1 MNTLEHELAADRTEP
16 NLFGLRLPSSDTA
29 QDRSMAGERILN
41 RTPKFETEIP
51 AGVLF
56 LGV

>member
-1 MNTLEHELAADRTEP
+1 
-16 NLFGLRLPSSDTA
+16 
-29 QDRSMAGERILN
+29 MAGERILN